1 MGTHQQCDGD
11 KTDLVSLRV
20 EEEVGP
26 VWIGLHVS
34 ELKKLPQAQTQDL
47 LADLSARTRA
57 KLLDDRV
64 CGKISLNYNEGE
76 YDSGVF

>member
-1 MGTHQQCDGD
+1 MITYRQCDGD

-26 VWIGLHVS
+26 VWIRLHVS
-34 ELKKLPQAQTQDL
+34 ELKKLPQAQPQDL

-57 KLLDDRV
+57 KFV
-64 CGKISLNYNEGE
+64 EKSP
-76 YDSGVF
+76 